1 MLENCCC
8 YDAEAQVV
16 VLAEVVMHLALVLA
30 SDLMC
35 LAWDALFVVVMECR
49 LLIMELGGFGL
60 WWMRNDMTGSRIEVV
75 FGMLMDAQV
84 LSVRVGTRG
93 NMMMVVASELHG

>member
-35 LAWDALFVVVMECR
+35 LAWDTLFVVVMEGR

-60 WWMRNDMTGSRIEVV
+60 WWMHSDMTGSRIEVV

>member
-49 LLIMELGGFGL
+49 LLIMKLGGFGL

>member
-35 LAWDALFVVVMECR
+35 LAWDTLFVVVMEGR

-84 LSVRVGTRG
+84 LSVKVGTRG

>member
-16 VLAEVVMHLALVLA
+16 VLAEVVMHLALVLT

>member
-35 LAWDALFVVVMECR
+35 LAWDTLFVVVMEGR

>member
-35 LAWDALFVVVMECR
+35 LAWDTLFVVVMEGR

-60 WWMRNDMTGSRIEVV
+60 WWMRSDMTGSRIEVV